1 MKVVMWLSPD
11 CTSNPFLSRV
21 TAKGGCEREKGVWET
36 AYTQLGLGITFK
48 VCASIGMSFLDQL
61 KSTGSQHAAKCFL
74 GVPSD
79 RPLYSCAP
87 GLGSPQRV
95 LADS

>member
-1 MKVVMWLSPD
+1 MCDHEGGHLVSHMWLSPD

-48 VCASIGMSFLDQL
+48 VCASIGPVKINRFTARCKMLPWS
-61 KSTGSQHAAKCFL
+61 SQ
-74 GVPSD
+74 
-79 RPLYSCAP
+79 
-87 GLGSPQRV
+87 
-95 LADS
+95 